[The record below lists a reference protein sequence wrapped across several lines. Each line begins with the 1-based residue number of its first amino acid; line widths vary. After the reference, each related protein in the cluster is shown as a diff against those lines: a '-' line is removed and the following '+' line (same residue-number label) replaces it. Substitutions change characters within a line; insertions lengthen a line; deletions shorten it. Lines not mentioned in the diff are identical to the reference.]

1 MPRGTN
7 PNSLANLK
15 KGKAT
20 QFGATGDAAA
30 RASAAGVKS
39 HQERRNI
46 AEEMKAL
53 LDEPNKDGSTKRK
66 VLAAKLVMNMD
77 KSPEWYKLGLR
88 ILGELPAE
96 NVKVST
102 GDFSALDEAFAAMDG
117 DAK

>member
-1 MPRGTN
+1 MPRGMH
-7 PNSLANLK
+7 PNSLANLRKGHRFDSSDDSARKAAK
-15 KGKAT
+15 K
-20 QFGATGDAAA
+20 
-30 RASAAGVKS
+30 ASAEKRG
-39 HQERRNI
+39 I
-46 AEEMKAL
+46 ADEMNAL
-53 LDEPNKDGSTKRK
+53 MDEPNKDGSTKRK
-66 VLAAKLVMNMD
+66 VLAAKLIMNMG